1 MIRQSLRET
10 PYEGVLYYACD
21 LDTDPDVIRQAVQ
34 TAKRLRPQSRRW
46 RIFLDEVSAIP
57 RWPQAV
63 KWLRDNTPARE
74 DTFILTG
81 SSAIEVAAGA
91 DRLPGRRGRV
101 ARPDR
106 ILLPLSFADFA
117 RLHGVAPPV
126 EMAVSAYLDPA
137 AQREI
142 EPMLLHQPQL
152 QGLLE
157 RYMRV
162 GGFPAAVID
171 EHVSG
176 RVAESTV
183 RMLWEMIEGEAQRH
197 RRDPVRLFRTLE
209 HIVTSLSGP
218 TEWTALG
225 EAIDADRRT
234 AEEYVRLLARM
245 FLVVVLFRRDPRRG
259 GPQLGAQKKLY
270 LVDPLLAAVPAR
282 IRQARTEPNIPGL
295 VESVVL
301 TALFRS
307 EERPLAEEFAVPRAL
322 FYWRSKAG
330 GEVDALVGAGRE
342 TIPVEVKYRAQVRG
356 RDLAPL
362 ARSFPRGIV
371 VTRDAL
377 DLSNPRFPRVPAAM
391 FLWLLGGEHALAS
404 ATKP

>member
-126 EMAVSAYLDPA
+126 
-137 AQREI
+137 Q
-142 EPMLLHQPQL
+142 
-152 QGLLE
+152 
-157 RYMRV
+157 
-162 GGFPAAVID
+162 
-171 EHVSG
+171 
-176 RVAESTV
+176 
-183 RMLWEMIEGEAQRH
+183 
-197 RRDPVRLFRTLE
+197 
-209 HIVTSLSGP
+209 
-218 TEWTALG
+218 WTALG

-259 GPQLGAQKKLY
+259 GPQSGAQKKLY